1 MTRADERRE
10 TRADERRERT
20 SGRAD
25 ERMSE
30 RTRWRGLPLA
40 ARAMTRGLHDDIH
53 KESMGTGVG
62 TMDAA
67 TRTSG
72 ALGDGS
78 TPDARAN
85 LRRASRPLVYTKVGD
100 ARPSSRDR
108 SLHRISRYWLGESP
122 WIAPFTPS
130 FAAAAARNCSACA

>member
-1 MTRADERRE
+1 MTFTKSLWVPVLVRWMRR
-10 TRADERRERT
+10 R
-20 SGRAD
+20 GRAA
-25 ERMSE
+25 
-30 RTRWRGLPLA
+30 P
-40 ARAMTRGLHDDIH
+40 
-53 KESMGTGVG
+53 
-62 TMDAA
+62 A
-67 TRTSG
+67 TRVDSR
-72 ALGDGS
+72 
-78 TPDARAN
+78 ARAN

>member
-1 MTRADERRE
+1 MTFTKSLWVPVLVRWMRRRGRAALSATGRLQTRA
-10 TRADERRERT
+10 
-20 SGRAD
+20 
-25 ERMSE
+25 
-30 RTRWRGLPLA
+30 
-40 ARAMTRGLHDDIH
+40 H
-53 KESMGTGVG
+53 
-62 TMDAA
+62 
-67 TRTSG
+67 
-72 ALGDGS
+72 
-78 TPDARAN
+78 

>member
-1 MTRADERRE
+1 
-10 TRADERRERT
+10 
-20 SGRAD
+20 
-25 ERMSE
+25 
-30 RTRWRGLPLA
+30 
-40 ARAMTRGLHDDIH
+40 MTRGLHDDIH

-78 TPDARAN
+78 TPDARAD
-85 LRRASRPLVYTKVGD
+85 LRRASRPLLYTKVGY
-100 ARPSSRDR
+100 ARPPSRDR

-130 FAAAAARNCSACA
+130 FAAAAAGNCSACA